1 MQAPKHP
8 PRFLPTLT
16 EVVKP
21 APPVLP
27 DSAAAE
33 SEPLSAES
41 VSADIPDVIPE
52 SGLSSLPTANDHGAA
67 VPVDVVTQVMERLA
81 PLLEQVVCDAVQ
93 QSLQVRLQG
102 LLPIVLQDVE
112 STVQRAV
119 EESLRALQSKSA
131 ADE

>member
-21 APPVLP
+21 APPVVS
-27 DSAAAE
+27 DSVAE
-33 SEPLSAES
+33 SELLNVELVSAEIRDS
-41 VSADIPDVIPE
+41 IPGSGVSNSPAV
-52 SGLSSLPTANDHGAA
+52 NDSEAA
-67 VPVDVVTQVMERLA
+67 FPADVVTQVMERLA
-81 PLLEQVVCDAVQ
+81 PVLEQVVCDAVQ

-102 LLPIVLQDVE
+102 LLPVVLQDVE

-119 EESLRALQSKSA
+119 EESLQAIQAKSA
-131 ADE
+131 AD

>member
-21 APPVLP
+21 APPVFP
-27 DSAAAE
+27 DSPAAE
-33 SEPLSAES
+33 PALLNAES
-41 VSADIPDVIPE
+41 VSAEIHVAIPE
-52 SGLSSLPTANDHGAA
+52 PGESSLPSANGSELA

-93 QSLQVRLQG
+93 QSLQLRLQG
-102 LLPIVLQDVE
+102 LLPVVLQDVE
-112 STVQRAV
+112 STVQRVV
-119 EESLRALQSKSA
+119 EESLQALQAKSA
-131 ADE
+131 AD